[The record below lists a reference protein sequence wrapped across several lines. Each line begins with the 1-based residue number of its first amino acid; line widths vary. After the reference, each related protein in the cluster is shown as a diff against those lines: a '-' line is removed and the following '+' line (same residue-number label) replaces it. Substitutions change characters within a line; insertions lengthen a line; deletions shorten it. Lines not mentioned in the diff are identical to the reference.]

1 MPVMLNSCAPPQV
14 MFSSLGIVS
23 PPPISIVLRQVRELT
38 ESDVALDQWPHQY
51 GTVEQVFC
59 DLFSFLQDN
68 YEDLSPRVKDAL
80 ADRPLVP
87 IGGAFV
93 KSSRLFFR
101 LAKDL
106 APFFYEVPRAFG
118 AYDVFLRSLGV
129 RDSPKSGDYAVSLK
143 ELNSEIGA
151 ARLNVNEL
159 NSVIEVITLVA
170 SDNST
175 NNSNND
181 IFAPNQVGKLTEI
194 DNLMQNDRP
203 WLVNCGR
210 IDVDLIN
217 LVHPK
222 ITKEI
227 CDELGIKCVSERVI
241 ESLDKSFELRE
252 TLIST
257 NQTGNIQTVL
267 GSDEFMSIL
276 SSLIP
281 RTISSGLN
289 PSQNLQIFEVEAIRT
304 RFLVLSTTDK
314 RATADITNRRSQEG
328 PLCFIDGN
336 RILLTQLPV
345 GISSELAIATALVN
359 RFNIQR
365 EHIAG
370 LAAVLG
376 SQNTQNIDQIKKKMS
391 LFEHKNNDELLR
403 GEPGQP
409 LVKTDVE
416 LIEIKPLKAFK
427 KGEIVAVR
435 ESNASS
441 QLIYGTICEMQD
453 SSSMSRLRVCVGPG
467 QETTLLSS
475 QVYSLKGGSR
485 VTETP
490 DVVTYNAP
498 EDISG
503 GIIQHS
509 EVDESLL
516 GNEDVE
522 LSQIRKDEVL
532 RAVQDLLKSA
542 DLSLNDDAKK
552 MMDSNLALKESLE
565 RKAAEIESMKDKREL
580 LSQRVMKGID
590 SFLCPI
596 TRDPME
602 DPVICCDGHTYERSA
617 IEMWLANNSR
627 SPKTNQ
633 VLPSRELIPNHALRS
648 SIEAIVEMKNDLRA
662 YAGSNYDDL

>member
-1 MPVMLNSCAPPQV
+1 M
-14 MFSSLGIVS
+14 
-23 PPPISIVLRQVRELT
+23 
-38 ESDVALDQWPHQY
+38 WY
-51 GTVEQVFC
+51 
-59 DLFSFLQDN
+59 
-68 YEDLSPRVKDAL
+68 
-80 ADRPLVP
+80 
-87 IGGAFV
+87 
-93 KSSRLFFR
+93 LFFY
-101 LAKDL
+101 L
-106 APFFYEVPRAFG
+106 AFG

-151 ARLNVNEL
+151 ARLNANEL

-170 SDNST
+170 SDNSAA
-175 NNSNND
+175 NSNSD
-181 IFAPNQVGKLTEI
+181 VYAPNQIGKLTEI
-194 DNLMQNDRP
+194 NNLMQNDRP
-203 WLVNCGR
+203 WLINCGR
-210 IDVDLIN
+210 IDVGLIN

-222 ITKEI
+222 ISKEI
-227 CDELGIKCVSERVI
+227 CDELGIKCMGERVV
-241 ESLDKSFELRE
+241 ETLDKSFELRE
-252 TLIST
+252 TLISS
-257 NQTGNIQTVL
+257 NQIGNIQIVL
-267 GSDEFMSIL
+267 GCDEFTSIL
-276 SSLIP
+276 RSLVP
-281 RTISSGLN
+281 RTNSTGLN
-289 PSQNLQIFEVEAIRT
+289 LPRNLQIFEVEAIRT
-304 RFLVLSTTDK
+304 RFLVLNATD
-314 RATADITNRRSQEG
+314 RRPVADITNRRSQEG

-359 RFNIQR
+359 KFNIQR

-391 LFEHKNNDELLR
+391 LFEHQNNDELLR

-409 LVKTDVE
+409 LVKTDME

-467 QETTLLSS
+467 KETTLLSS

-485 VTETP
+485 ASEAP
-490 DVVTYNAP
+490 DVVTYSAP
-498 EDISG
+498 EAISG
-503 GIIQHS
+503 SMIQQS
-509 EVDESLL
+509 DVEESLL
-516 GNEDVE
+516 GNEVGNE
-522 LSQIRKDEVL
+522 NVQLSQIRKDEVL
-532 RAVQDLLKSA
+532 SAVQDLLKSA
-542 DLSLNDDAKK
+542 DLSLNHDAKK

-565 RKAAEIESMKDKREL
+565 RKAAEIESMKYKREL
-580 LSQRVMKGID
+580 LSRRVMKGID

-596 TRDPME
+596 TREPME
-602 DPVICCDGHTYERSA
+602 DPVICCDGHTYERQA

-633 VLPSRELIPNHALRS
+633 ELPSRELIPNHALRS

-662 YAGSNYDDL
+662 YTGSNYDNI